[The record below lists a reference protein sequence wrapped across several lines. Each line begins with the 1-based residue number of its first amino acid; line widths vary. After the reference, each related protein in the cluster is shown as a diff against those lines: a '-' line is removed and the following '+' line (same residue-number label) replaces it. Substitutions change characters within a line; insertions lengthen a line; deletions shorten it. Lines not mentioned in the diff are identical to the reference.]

1 MFGQDDEV
9 YDAIF
14 YHTTGRADMS
24 LAEKILYIADYI
36 EPGRYKAKNLP
47 EVRHL
52 AFQDLDETMY
62 RILRDTILY
71 LSGSANTM
79 DPSTTEAYE
88 YYQKLHNERKGAN
101 T

>member
-1 MFGQDDEV
+1 MIV
-9 YDAIF
+9 V
-14 YHTTGRADMS
+14 
-24 LAEKILYIADYI
+24 
-36 EPGRYKAKNLP
+36 P
-47 EVRHL
+47 EVAIWLR
-52 AFQDLDETMY
+52 DLDETMY